1 MVDIHSHILWG
12 LDDGAETLEESLAM
26 LKLAAASGTT
36 DIVATPHAN
45 SRYRYE
51 AEVVKQRIEEAST
64 RVSGK
69 PRIHRGC
76 DFHLSFDNVQDAME
90 NPAKYAI
97 NGGSYLLV
105 EFPDGPLAGM
115 QRVLT
120 TLMDCGLTPIMTHPE
135 RHQQLQQINDE
146 FLEWIHMGCLVQITA
161 QSLLGR
167 FGKHSQESAW
177 EMVRRGLAHF
187 IASDAHDT
195 QDRPPRLD
203 LAFEALSNRVG
214 ESYAQLLSIENPRA
228 VLSGARVRVDMPKRK
243 PWYRWWKLTL

>member
-26 LKLAAASGTT
+26 LKLAAESGTT

-45 SRYRYE
+45 SKYRYQP
-51 AEVVKQRIEEAST
+51 EVVLQRIGEAT
-64 RVSGK
+64 AGVSGK

-90 NPAKYAI
+90 NPHKYAI
-97 NGGSYLLV
+97 NGGPYLLV

-115 QRVLT
+115 KRVLT
-120 TLMDCGLTPIMTHPE
+120 TLIDCGLTPIMTHPE
-135 RHQQLQQINDE
+135 RHRQLQRINEE
-146 FLEWIHMGCLVQITA
+146 FVEWIQMGCLVQITA

-203 LAFEALSNRVG
+203 LAFEALSSRVG
-214 ESYAQLLSIENPRA
+214 ESHAQLLSIENPKA

-243 PWYRWWKLTL
+243 PWYRWWK